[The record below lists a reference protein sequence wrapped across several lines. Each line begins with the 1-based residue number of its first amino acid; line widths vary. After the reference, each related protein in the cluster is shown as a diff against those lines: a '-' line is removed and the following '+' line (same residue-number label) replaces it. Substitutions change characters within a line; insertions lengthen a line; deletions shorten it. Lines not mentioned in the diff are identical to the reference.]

1 MSELEN
7 NRLQGI
13 GGWLLVYVILVIIN
27 LIFASIGLIYYIA
40 EEIFSIIPIIAF
52 ILIILNIYALILI
65 FQKKKRAIPVNII
78 LLGLGMVG
86 YIIMIIF
93 NYVENQE
100 IVGLTIFYTIL
111 GIAIGVLW
119 LLYWLKSERVETTL
133 IR

>member
-1 MSELEN
+1 VSELEN